1 MLFFCKWCYTNLMTN
16 SRIQMSQ
23 TLTKIEIIA
32 KPTVKL
38 VNNTK
43 SKIFWNLN
51 GTVQFIF
58 RFGNEI
64 EQYYCQELW
73 FACINTCSLF
83 FPSLKIEN
91 SLKKYVQNFAE
102 LKYGFVK
109 LVVIFLLFT
118 RCDLLKIS
126 KNLMFRTITSLI

>member
-1 MLFFCKWCYTNLMTN
+1 MLFFYKWWYTNLLTN

-23 TLTKIEIIA
+23 TLTKIGIIA
-32 KPTVKL
+32 KPTVRL

-51 GTVQFIF
+51 DTVQFTF
-58 RFGNEI
+58 RFGHEI

-102 LKYGFVK
+102 FKIWICQISCDFFTFYEMWFVK
-109 LVVIFLLFT
+109 DFEKADV
-118 RCDLLKIS
+118 
-126 KNLMFRTITSLI
+126 

>member
-16 SRIQMSQ
+16 SHIQMSQ

-64 EQYYCQELW
+64 EQYYCQEL
-73 FACINTCSLF
+73 
-83 FPSLKIEN
+83 
-91 SLKKYVQNFAE
+91 
-102 LKYGFVK
+102 
-109 LVVIFLLFT
+109 
-118 RCDLLKIS
+118 
-126 KNLMFRTITSLI
+126 

>member
-1 MLFFCKWCYTNLMTN
+1 MLFFWKWCYTNLLTN
-16 SRIQMSQ
+16 SHIQMSQ
-23 TLTKIEIIA
+23 TLTKIGIIA
-32 KPTVKL
+32 KPTVRL

-51 GTVQFIF
+51 GTVQFTF
-58 RFGNEI
+58 RFGHEI

-102 LKYGFVK
+102 FKIWICQISCDFFTFYEMWFVK
-109 LVVIFLLFT
+109 DFEKADV
-118 RCDLLKIS
+118 
-126 KNLMFRTITSLI
+126 